1 MGPWR
6 VGQVFLVK
14 ERKNTVHSE
23 NYTAPDFGA
32 RFHRG
37 WSRSFEKER
46 KLNWQS
52 EISFLNMALKA
63 EAAILYMGHSKWI
76 EVERP

>member
-1 MGPWR
+1 MEI
-6 VGQVFLVK
+6 L
-14 ERKNTVHSE
+14 
-23 NYTAPDFGA
+23 
-32 RFHRG
+32 
-37 WSRSFEKER
+37 SRSFEKER